1 MLLGAA
7 LLAGCIGPP
16 PRDSNRDEEMQRS
29 QELLRP
35 DVRPPVDATRKTDD
49 DPTDPP
55 LRDDV
60 LQLSSDIPLLRIQAD
75 NRLNRAGADGLM
87 AVSDFIGGSEGE
99 PNQLIEAL
107 RFMLAADFTPL
118 EGEQVSEVRAALAR
132 CLGHE
137 HGKVRVQAARALQ
150 VHGPGAH
157 RTEFLAAIADP
168 ERRVRWAVVRRYNDN
183 PLELG
188 WAQREM
194 LIKML
199 FAQPRLEFTAADL
212 DGSGSL
218 TRREFTGTQDAFD
231 RLDRDGDGEVSEE
244 EWMSPVPSA
253 VRADVVALLLRLHG
267 RLTPGHRP
275 PSYNPW
281 LPAADQGPVVKSWE
295 VWNLSVTDTA
305 SNANE

>member
-1 MLLGAA
+1 MLIGAA

-16 PRDSNRDEEMQRS
+16 PRDSDDEMERS
-29 QELLRP
+29 QVLLRP
-35 DVRPPVDATRKTDD
+35 DVRPPVDDDRKTDD
-49 DPTDPP
+49 DPTAPP

-75 NRLNRAGADGLM
+75 NRLNRAGANGLM
-87 AVSDFIGGSEGE
+87 AVAEFIGSGEGE
-99 PNQLIEAL
+99 PHQLIEAL
-107 RFMLAADFTPL
+107 RFVLAADFTPL
-118 EGEQVSEVRAALAR
+118 EAEQVSEVRDALAS
-132 CLGHE
+132 CLDHE

-168 ERRVRWAVVRRYNDN
+168 ERRVRWAVVRRYNDH
-183 PLELG
+183 PRELG

-199 FAQPRLEFTAADL
+199 YAQPRAEFTAADV
-212 DGSGSL
+212 DANGSL
-218 TRREFTGTQDAFD
+218 TRREFSGTQDAFD
-231 RLDRDGDGEVSEE
+231 RLDRDGDGEISED